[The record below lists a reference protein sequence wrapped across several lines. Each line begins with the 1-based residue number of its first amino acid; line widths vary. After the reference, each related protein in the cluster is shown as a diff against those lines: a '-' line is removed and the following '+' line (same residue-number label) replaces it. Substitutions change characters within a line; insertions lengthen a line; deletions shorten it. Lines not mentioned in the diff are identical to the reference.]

1 MKDGKAIDITR
12 VIKWNNNIQ
21 NIQRKKV
28 IFDRDTNIIIS
39 VKNLAEVK
47 QILPWRM
54 LNLKVRYWDAT
65 TYDGITIILDCVVKI
80 EK

>member
-1 MKDGKAIDITR
+1 MEKQWTLQELLSEITTF
-12 VIKWNNNIQ
+12 KTQ
-21 NIQRKKV
+21 KEKTV

-39 VKNLAEVK
+39 VKNLAEVE

-54 LNLKVRYWDAT
+54 LNLNVRYWEIS

>member
-1 MKDGKAIDITR
+1 MAKQWTLQELLSEITTF
-12 VIKWNNNIQ
+12 KTQ
-21 NIQRKKV
+21 KEKTV

-39 VKNLAEVK
+39 VKNLAEVE

-54 LNLKVRYWDAT
+54 LNLNVRYWEIS

>member
-1 MKDGKAIDITR
+1 MAKQLTLQELLSEITTF
-12 VIKWNNNIQ
+12 KTYKE
-21 NIQRKKV
+21 KKV